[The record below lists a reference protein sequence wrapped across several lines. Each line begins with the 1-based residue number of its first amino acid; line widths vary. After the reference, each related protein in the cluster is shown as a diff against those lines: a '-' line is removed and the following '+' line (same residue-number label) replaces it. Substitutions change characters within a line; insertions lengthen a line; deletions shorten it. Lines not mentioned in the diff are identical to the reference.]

1 MAILKHQTRRGNWI
15 WWLDEEILNTCEH
28 NVSGLGDPVMSS
40 QHVEKLDVGHPKIH
54 SLKLKATTPERLGK
68 RTCHLLA
75 MNFQRF
81 FALGFKEGT
90 KHLLR
95 YKGSNWETAH
105 FRERTNTSC
114 TVDGSS
120 IRVSHKKDGFQHQE
134 HHWMNHQTQ
143 LVHTPLQPKNKHLYC
158 TLHLY
163 HCKTWWWQREIS
175 KHWWIEPTDPHFPEI
190 SLISLE

>member
-1 MAILKHQTRRGNWI
+1 MAILKHQTRRGHRF
-15 WWLDEEILNTCEH
+15 WWLDEEILNTCEQ

-95 YKGSNWETAH
+95 YKGSNWETSH
-105 FRERTNTSC
+105 FREPTPHLLSC
-114 TVDGSS
+114 
-120 IRVSHKKDGFQHQE
+120 
-134 HHWMNHQTQ
+134 
-143 LVHTPLQPKNKHLYC
+143 
-158 TLHLY
+158 
-163 HCKTWWWQREIS
+163 WWQFRWVSIS
-175 KHWWIEPTDPHFPEI
+175 RTSLNEPPNSTGSHTTSAKKQTCI
-190 SLISLE
+190 LYTALIPLKDMMMTKGNITTLMNRAN